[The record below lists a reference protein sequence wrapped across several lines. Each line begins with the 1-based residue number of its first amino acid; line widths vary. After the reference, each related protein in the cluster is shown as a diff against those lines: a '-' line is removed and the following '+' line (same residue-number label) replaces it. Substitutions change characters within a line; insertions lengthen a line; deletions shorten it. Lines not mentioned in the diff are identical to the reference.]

1 MAARPELDHNRCTV
15 GRPRA
20 AEPPVSP
27 ASRRGVKPPGG
38 APTGAD
44 LIADVTAHA
53 LRQVLATGQGSG
65 TYHLAAAGHTSWHAY
80 ASFVIDH
87 ARRSGAALAV
97 QKITPIP
104 TTSYPTPATR
114 PLNSRLDTQRL
125 RSRFDLHLADW
136 RDGVV
141 RMLAEIG

>member
-1 MAARPELDHNRCTV
+1 MAARREISRA
-15 GRPRA
+15 GR
-20 AEPPVSP
+20 SD
-27 ASRRGVKPPGG
+27 RRGLRGEAVVG
-38 APTGAD
+38 A
-44 LIADVTAHA
+44 AHR
-53 LRQVLATGQGSG
+53 L
-65 TYHLAAAGHTSWHAY
+65 
-80 ASFVIDH
+80 DH

-125 RSRFDLHLADW
+125 RSRFGLHLADW
-136 RDGVV
+136 RDGVT